1 VPIRPAVSADAAA
14 IATVQVRSW
23 RAAYR
28 GLLPQEELDA
38 LDIGRRT
45 ETWTRILAASQWPRS
60 GTLVAEGEDGVV
72 GFAALSP
79 TRDDDA
85 DPAVVGELAALYS
98 LEQVWGT
105 GVGRS
110 LMAASLA
117 AFGEAGYQRAG
128 LWVLETNDRA
138 RRFYEAAGWA
148 PDGAVRQD
156 GVAEVRYTWPRR
168 SGSA

>member
-1 VPIRPAVSADAAA
+1 MSVLIRQAAADDAAS
-14 IATVQVRSW
+14 IAAVQVRSW

-38 LDIGRRT
+38 LDMDRGAG
-45 ETWTRILAASQWPRS
+45 TWTRILAASQWPRS
-60 GTLVAEGEDGVV
+60 GTLVAEGENGVV

-85 DPAVVGELAALYS
+85 DPALVGELAALYA

-105 GVGRS
+105 GVGRD
-110 LMAASLA
+110 LMTASLA
-117 AFGEAGYQRAG
+117 AFTEAGYQRAG
-128 LWVLETNDRA
+128 LWVLEKNDRA
-138 RRFYEAAGWA
+138 RRFYETAGWA

-156 GVAEVRYTWPRR
+156 GPAEVRYTVRT
-168 SGSA
+168 S

>member
-60 GTLVAEGEDGVV
+60 GTLVA
-72 GFAALSP
+72 
-79 TRDDDA
+79 
-85 DPAVVGELAALYS
+85 
-98 LEQVWGT
+98 
-105 GVGRS
+105 
-110 LMAASLA
+110 
-117 AFGEAGYQRAG
+117 
-128 LWVLETNDRA
+128 A

>member
-1 VPIRPAVSADAAA
+1 MFIRPAAADDAAA
-14 IATVQVRSW
+14 IAAVQVRSW

-28 GLLPQEELDA
+28 GLLPREELDA
-38 LDIGRRT
+38 LDIGRGAQ
-45 ETWTRILAASQWPRS
+45 TWTRILAASQWPRS

-85 DPAVVGELAALYS
+85 DPALVGELAALYS

-110 LMAASLA
+110 LMTAAQA
-117 AFGEAGYQRAG
+117 ALTEAGYTRSG
-128 LWVLETNDRA
+128 LWVLENNTRA

-156 GVAEVRYTWPRR
+156 GVTEVRYAWPASR
-168 SGSA
+168 A

>member
-1 VPIRPAVSADAAA
+1 MRIRPADGRDAAA
-14 IATVQVRSW
+14 IAAVQVHSW

-28 GLLPQEELDA
+28 GLLPQDELDG
-38 LDIGRRT
+38 LDADKGSA
-45 ETWTRILAASQWPRS
+45 TWQRILAASQWPRS

-85 DPAVVGELAALYS
+85 DPALVGELAALYS
-98 LEQVWGT
+98 LERVWGT

-110 LMAASLA
+110 LMTAAQA
-117 AFGEAGYQRAG
+117 ALTEAGYQRAG
-128 LWVLETNDRA
+128 LWVLENNTRA

-148 PDGAVRQD
+148 PDGAVRVD
-156 GVAEVRYTWPRR
+156 GVAEVRYTWP
-168 SGSA
+168 SSAV

>member
-1 VPIRPAVSADAAA
+1 MRIRPAAGDDAAA
-14 IATVQVRSW
+14 IAAVQVRSW

-38 LDIGRRT
+38 LDIDRGA
-45 ETWTRILAASQWPRS
+45 EKWTRILAASQWPRS

-110 LMAASLA
+110 LMTAAQA
-117 AFGEAGYQRAG
+117 AFTEAGYTRSG
-128 LWVLETNDRA
+128 LWVLENNTRA
-138 RRFYEAAGWA
+138 RRFYEAAGWS
-148 PDGAVRQD
+148 PDGAVRQE
-156 GVAEVRYTWPRR
+156 GVAEVRYTWPASR
-168 SGSA
+168 A